1 MISPIRNSQFAIR
14 NCSQGFTLVE
24 LLVVIGIIGIL
35 AGVLLASFGGSTES
49 ARAAQCLSNM
59 RNLAT
64 AANTMAVE
72 TRNQRDAHYPLAT
85 TRISMDIKTS
95 KRTGA
100 KKVYIK
106 HRGWIDMYPGES
118 GWNDSMAS
126 AGRAVTAYE
135 TDFAATSYVLTN
147 GAVWAA
153 IGRKEGYVCPS
164 HKIGSTDR
172 APVWSYVMNNYFN
185 NWISYGS
192 LKGSERMLL
201 FAELPFGSE
210 NGSSVLDCG
219 STVAGS
225 KGDGVV
231 PCDVIGFNHMAAG
244 KRCAHVA
251 FADGHVEKLRSDIKF
266 RKGEQDS
273 GQSEFR
279 ELTKWLCTGVDFT
292 FNGTKYQKLDK

>member
-1 MISPIRNSQFAIR
+1 MKKA
-14 NCSQGFTLVE
+14 FTLVE
-24 LLVVIGIIGIL
+24 LLVVIGILGVL
-35 AGVLLASFGGSTES
+35 VGVLLASFGGSTES

-64 AANTMAVE
+64 AANTMTVG
-72 TRNQRDAHYPLAT
+72 TQYPLAT
-85 TRISMDIKTS
+85 TKVSMDIKTS
-95 KRTGA
+95 KRTGVQ
-100 KKVYIK
+100 KFYIK

-118 GWNDSMAS
+118 GWNDSMAK
-126 AGRAVTAYE
+126 AGRVVTAYE
-135 TDFAATSYVLTN
+135 KEFAVANYVLTN

-164 HKIGSTDR
+164 HKICSTDR
-172 APVWSYVMNNYFN
+172 VPIWSYVMNNYFN

-192 LKGSERMLL
+192 LKNAERVLL

-219 STVAGS
+219 LSSSRGQGANGEVA
-225 KGDGVV
+225 

-266 RKGEQDS
+266 KKGEQDS

-292 FNGTKYQKLDK
+292 FNGQKYQKMDK